1 VEAEFRLLGEIE
13 LRVGD
18 RVIDRVIDSVV
29 DLGHARQRCVLAV
42 LLVDANRLVT
52 ADQLLDRV
60 WADRPPRRARNA
72 LSGYLSRLR
81 SLLGSLP
88 QPLDVA
94 IERAPG
100 GYTLNIEESMVDI
113 HQFQALAGK
122 GRATGDESLM
132 ERALG
137 LWRGE
142 AFGTLDTPWINDV
155 RARLDA
161 ERRAVELDFNDL
173 ALASG
178 RHSELL
184 ADLYAR
190 ARETPQDER
199 LAGQL
204 MLALYRGGRQSEAL
218 RHYEM
223 PGGRAKPATLG
234 RMHCL
239 FWRSWTILRP
249 VPCGNAFGGSP
260 TRETRGFPTA
270 PAGRRSPARG
280 RA

>member
-1 VEAEFRLLGEIE
+1 MEAEFRLLGEIE

-18 RVIDRVIDSVV
+18 RVIDRVV

-42 LLVDANRLVT
+42 LLVDANRLVP

-72 LSGYLSRLR
+72 LSGDLSRLR

-122 GRATGDESLM
+122 GRATGDESLL

-173 ALASG
+173 ALACG

-218 RHYEM
+218 RHYEIVRRGLAEELGADPT
-223 PGGRAKPATLG
+223 PGLQALHRG
-234 RMHCL
+234 
-239 FWRSWTILRP
+239 IL
-249 VPCGNAFGGSP
+249 VNGGSP

>member
-1 VEAEFRLLGEIE
+1 MEAEFRLLGEIE

-29 DLGHARQRCVLAV
+29 DRVIDLGHARQRCVLAV
-42 LLVDANRLVT
+42 LLVDANRLVP

-122 GRATGDESLM
+122 GRATGDESLL

-142 AFGTLDTPWINDV
+142 
-155 RARLDA
+155 
-161 ERRAVELDFNDL
+161 
-173 ALASG
+173 
-178 RHSELL
+178 
-184 ADLYAR
+184 

-249 VPCGNAFGGSP
+249 VPCGSAFGGSP